1 MNTGEKI
8 EESYEPQEE
17 QEKMGM
23 QGLEIIYQLFTNP
36 ILCMQRLP
44 NTTAGFY
51 VALIIILS
59 GISVA
64 VSEFILIGANSSSII
79 KSFLPF
85 WLVLSVAGI
94 AGIWFISGAI
104 FHLVAEWLN
113 GHGKASVLLIALGLS
128 LAPNMLTVPAILVS
142 YACGDLSFFVYFF
155 CKLLIIIWIFKL
167 QVIAIREVYRI
178 STFKA
183 LLVFGS
189 PSMIIAGTLLVVM
202 VMIGIALSMAG

>member
-1 MNTGEKI
+1 MNLM
-8 EESYEPQEE
+8 ESYESQEE
-17 QEKMGM
+17 IGGM

-44 NTTAGFY
+44 NTVAGFY
-51 VALIIILS
+51 VTLIIILS
-59 GISVA
+59 GISIA
-64 VSEFILIGANSSSII
+64 VSEVILLGANSSLIT
-79 KSFLPF
+79 KSFLPL
-85 WLVLSVAGI
+85 WMVLSVAGVT
-94 AGIWFISGAI
+94 GIWFISGAI

-113 GHGKASVLLIALGLS
+113 GQGKASVLLIALGLS
-128 LAPNMLTVPAILVS
+128 LAPNMLTIPAILVS

-167 QVIAIREVYRI
+167 QVISIREVYRI

-189 PSMIIAGTLLVVM
+189 PSMIIAGILLIVM
-202 VMIGIALSMAG
+202 VMIGITLSMGSS

>member
-1 MNTGEKI
+1 MNSI
-8 EESYEPQEE
+8 ESYEPQEE
-17 QEKMGM
+17 MGM

-36 ILCMQRLP
+36 ILCMQKLP
-44 NTTAGFY
+44 NTAAGSY
-51 VALIIILS
+51 AALIIILS

-64 VSEFILIGANSSSII
+64 VAEFILLGANSSSNI

-94 AGIWFISGAI
+94 AVVWFISGAI

-113 GHGKASVLLIALGLS
+113 GQGKASVLLIALGLS
-128 LAPNMLTVPAILVS
+128 LAPNILTVPAILVS

-167 QVIAIREVYRI
+167 QVISIREVYRI

-189 PSMIIAGTLLVVM
+189 PSMIIAGILLAVM
-202 VMIGIALSMAG
+202 LMICIALSMVGS

>member
-1 MNTGEKI
+1 MNTI
-8 EESYEPQEE
+8 ESYEPQEE
-17 QEKMGM
+17 IGM

-36 ILCMQRLP
+36 ILCMQKLP
-44 NTTAGFY
+44 NTTAGSY
-51 VALIIILS
+51 AALIIILS

-64 VSEFILIGANSSSII
+64 VAEFILLGANSPSII
-79 KSFLPF
+79 KFFLPL
-85 WLVLSVAGI
+85 WLVLSVIGI
-94 AGIWFISGAI
+94 AGVWFISGAI

-113 GHGKASVLLIALGLS
+113 GQGKASVLLIALGLS

-167 QVIAIREVYRI
+167 QVISIREVYRI

-189 PSMIIAGTLLVVM
+189 PSIIIAGILLA
-202 VMIGIALSMAG
+202 VMIMICVALSMAGS

>member
-1 MNTGEKI
+1 MNPI
-8 EESYEPQEE
+8 ESYEPQEE
-17 QEKMGM
+17 MGM

-44 NTTAGFY
+44 NTAAGFY

-59 GISVA
+59 GISIA
-64 VSEFILIGANSSSII
+64 VSEFILLGANSPSII
-79 KSFLPF
+79 KSFFPL
-85 WLVLSVAGI
+85 WLVLSVTGI

-113 GHGKASVLLIALGLS
+113 GQGKASVLLIALGLS
-128 LAPNMLTVPAILVS
+128 LAPNILTIPAILVS
-142 YACGDLSFFVYFF
+142 QACGELSVFIYFF
-155 CKLLIIIWIFKL
+155 FKLLILVWVFKI
-167 QVIAIREVYRI
+167 QVIAIREVHRI

-189 PSMIIAGTLLVVM
+189 PSMIIAGILIVLM
-202 VMIGIALSMAG
+202 VMIGVTLGMVG